1 MADREVG
8 VGWGKSG
15 RTTHPAPRS
24 TVENLGKVLPGSV
37 LIWRDRRDGFGP
49 DHATQEQFVATLI
62 AQVGHTDFV
71 VMWMPEG
78 QTLEML
84 DEATMN
90 EAGWYRQGRTIIR
103 EGVTIRELAAVPL
116 ALPAPETADQQA
128 IVSPA
133 IDVPSR
139 GDG

>member
-8 VGWGKSG
+8 TGWAKSG
-15 RTTHPAPRS
+15 RTVHPVPRS

-37 LIWRDRRDGFGP
+37 IIWRDRQDGLGP
-49 DHATQEQFVATLI
+49 APDTQQTFVETLI
-62 AQVGHTDFV
+62 AQVGHADFV
-71 VMWMPEG
+71 VMWLPEG
-78 QTLEML
+78 QSIEIL

-90 EAGWYRQGRTIIR
+90 EAGWYRAGLTRMT
-103 EGVTIRELAAVPL
+103 EGAIVREL
-116 ALPAPETADQQA
+116 LPPPTTADQRA
-128 IVSPA
+128 IAAPA